1 MAEPRV
7 PGTSVAALTHVGQV
21 RIGAPSHLRS
31 REARE
36 LCALYLAL
44 RDERPPRWL
53 DRATVMGSLG
63 LGFGSAWS
71 LVTQD
76 PWVLVTSLLVAGG
89 VAASAQLFGQR
100 RPILKRFEEMGVAR
114 EEQGTLLFALERVT
128 SDRSLLQ
135 LPDDQRVPE
144 MARRLVA
151 DV

>member
-21 RIGAPSHLRS
+21 RVASPSQLRS
-31 REARE
+31 VEARE

-44 RDERPPRWL
+44 RGERPPRWL

-76 PWVLVTSLLVAGG
+76 PWALVASLLVAGA

-100 RPILKRFEEMGVAR
+100 RPILKRFEEMGVAH

-135 LPDDQRVPE
+135 LPDEERVPE
-144 MARRLVA
+144 MARRLITGP
-151 DV
+151 